1 MEKIDFLR
9 GKKCPLNSHVLQT
22 AHVEAVTSVSGKNPS
37 RIPDLHMKEA
47 KNGSVLRMQ
56 THDCQNLI
64 VYVSRILHSQI
75 QKLPYFLD
83 LKTLY
88 YTLTLGSVY
97 IGNLPSLAQI
107 FT

>member
-56 THDCQNLI
+56 RHDCQNLI
-64 VYVSRILHSQI
+64 VYVSHILHSQI

-97 IGNLPSLAQI
+97 TGNLPSLAQI
-107 FT
+107 FI